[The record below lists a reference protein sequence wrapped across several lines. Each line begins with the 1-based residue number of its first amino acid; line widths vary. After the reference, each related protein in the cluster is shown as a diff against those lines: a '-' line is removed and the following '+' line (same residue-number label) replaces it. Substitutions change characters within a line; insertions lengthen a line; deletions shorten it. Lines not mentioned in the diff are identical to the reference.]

1 MAEAAAAAAVVSN
14 YADEYGY
21 DEEEDGD
28 WEEEEDAE
36 AEESEALSSVRNGG
50 RIPKNA
56 APLQLAPAS
65 MQPLYAPPF
74 AAAPAARPPTAAA
87 PPYGAFMQP
96 FPVRVWK
103 YLVV

>member
-36 AEESEALSSVRNGG
+36 AEESETAEGFPRMPLRFSWLQPACNRCTLRHSQLLRLLVRLPPPPHLTALSCSPSRYVCGN
-50 RIPKNA
+50 I
-56 APLQLAPAS
+56 
-65 MQPLYAPPF
+65 
-74 AAAPAARPPTAAA
+74 
-87 PPYGAFMQP
+87 
-96 FPVRVWK
+96 
-103 YLVV
+103 